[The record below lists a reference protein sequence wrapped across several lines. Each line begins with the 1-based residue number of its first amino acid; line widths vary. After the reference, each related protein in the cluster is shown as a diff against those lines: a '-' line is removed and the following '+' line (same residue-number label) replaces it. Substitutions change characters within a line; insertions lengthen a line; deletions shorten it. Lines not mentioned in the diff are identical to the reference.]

1 MSKLGQN
8 INRKWKK
15 KISIFL
21 KVMHPYCLSHRR
33 KNQHHGTNS
42 CLLPVVFGEASPLV
56 RSQHIIFPA
65 PRRKRNM
72 REKGGTEQRKNSS
85 LEGQEIETW
94 SSLFLLRTLFFP
106 FLLCF
111 FSFFPFFLLCWPSS
125 FSSFRLAF
133 RCVCRHVYI
142 FFPGNKFR
150 GRGGLV
156 TTLRTSRVLPDHYKL
171 I

>member
-72 REKGGTEQRKNSS
+72 REKGKEKFVPRGPGNWNLVLSFSPTYVILS
-85 LEGQEIETW
+85 
-94 SSLFLLRTLFFP
+94 FP
-106 FLLCF
+106 FV
-111 FSFFPFFLLCWPSS
+111 FFLLFPLFLALLTQF